1 MLKKV
6 NFMKKIGV
14 IGAGSWGT
22 ALAVTLANK
31 GHQVKIWAHRAEHV
45 EEMKADRENVKYL
58 PGVKFAETLQPVVS
72 LEEALKDADM
82 ALFSVPAQALEATS
96 KRQFRT

>member
-1 MLKKV
+1 
-6 NFMKKIGV
+6 MKKIGV
-14 IGAGSWGT
+14 IGAGSWGS

-58 PGVKFAETLQPVVS
+58 PGVKFADTLQPVETMEEVLKE
-72 LEEALKDADM
+72 LEVQNDK
-82 ALFSVPAQALEATS
+82 
-96 KRQFRT
+96 